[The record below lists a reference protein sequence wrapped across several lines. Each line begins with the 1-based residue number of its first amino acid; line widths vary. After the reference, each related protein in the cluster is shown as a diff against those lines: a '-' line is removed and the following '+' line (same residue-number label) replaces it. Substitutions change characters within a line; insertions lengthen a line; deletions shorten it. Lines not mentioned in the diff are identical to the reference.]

1 MLTSGQSFQVLAI
14 SPGIAVGRVQPV
26 HRKSSSGAPVLET
39 ISEAQVPSELARV
52 HRAIDKTRQQL
63 TALQS
68 AVREKLQSR
77 DDAGIFDAHLLL
89 VDDRSLLREVEN
101 RIKNRLW
108 SAEYAL
114 YDTAEHFGKVFA
126 NIQDEFLKERATD
139 IRDVAD
145 RLLNNLTSQ
154 ENSSSD
160 DRDDCRI
167 IIASTLSPS
176 ETAGLDPRKVLGFP

>member
-52 HRAIDKTRQQL
+52 RQAIDKTRQQL

-68 AVREKLQSR
+68 AVREKLESR

-89 VDDRSLLREVEN
+89 VEDRSLLREVEN
-101 RIKNRLW
+101 IIKTRLW

-114 YDTAEHFGKVFA
+114 YDTAEHFVRVFA
-126 NIQDEFLKERATD
+126 NIQDEFLKERAAD
-139 IRDVAD
+139 IRDVAN

-160 DRDDCRI
+160 DRDDRRI
-167 IIASTLSPS
+167 IIAS
-176 ETAGLDPRKVLGFP
+176 